1 MISRDEAIR
10 AVRNYISKENN
21 LKHMIA
27 VGAIMRELAMNLGE
41 DALKWEVTGILH
53 DIDFEI
59 CDAPSKHTLEAKE
72 LLQGFADDEIINSIL
87 AHNYEYT
94 SVLPDSKF
102 KKALIASDAAS
113 GLIVACALVMPSKK
127 LEEVKLETLLK
138 KYRSKDFA
146 KNVSRE
152 RIAICEQLGLSIEQY
167 LQIALNG
174 MKRVHQELG
183 L

>member
-10 AVRNYISKENN
+10 VVRNYISKENN

-27 VGAIMRELAMNLGE
+27 VGAIMRELAVNLGE

-53 DIDFEI
+53 DIDFET
-59 CDAPSKHTLEAKE
+59 CNAPSNHTLKAKE
-72 LLQGFADDEIINSIL
+72 LLQGIVDDEIINSIL

-94 SVLPDSKF
+94 SVMPDSKL

-127 LEEVKLETLLK
+127 LDEVKLETLLK
-138 KYRSKDFA
+138 KYKSKDFA
-146 KNVSRE
+146 RNVSRE
-152 RIAICEQLGLSIEQY
+152 RIAICNELALALEQF
-167 LQIALNG
+167 LQIALEG
-174 MKRVHQELG
+174 MKKVSGELG

>member
-1 MISRDEAIR
+1 MISRDDAIQL
-10 AVRNYISKENN
+10 VRKYILKDNN
-21 LKHMIA
+21 LKHMTA
-27 VGAIMRELAMNLGE
+27 VGAIMRELAANLGE
-41 DALKWEVTGILH
+41 DPLKWEVTGILH
-53 DIDFEI
+53 DIDFET
-59 CDAPSKHTLEAKE
+59 CDTPSNHTLKAKE
-72 LLQGFADDEIINSIL
+72 LLQGIVDEEIINAIL

-94 SVLPDSKF
+94 SVMPDNKL

-146 KNVSRE
+146 RNVSRE
-152 RIAICEQLGLSIEQY
+152 RIAMCEQLCLPIDQC

-174 MKRVHQELG
+174 MKRVHEELG